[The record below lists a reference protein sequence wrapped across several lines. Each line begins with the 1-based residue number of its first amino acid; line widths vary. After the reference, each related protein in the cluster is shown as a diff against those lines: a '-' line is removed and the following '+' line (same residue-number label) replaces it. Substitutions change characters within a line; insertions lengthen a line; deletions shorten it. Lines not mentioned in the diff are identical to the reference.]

1 MFEAS
6 SSGLENTTQPEI
18 ELQIRKLPSSGYLLV
33 PSPDEVSV
41 EIYPSPRHPSPS
53 FPSPSPF
60 PTGPPVHFL
69 FLPRALPLSLP
80 AGPSKPPAPPER
92 PRRSFRC
99 SAGEPEDGG
108 GEGGGRGQDRGRAQS
123 QGELARAAI
132 IYNPGLRRSA
142 TCQDD
147 RVGISGQRSHP
158 KRVSSRPKLKSAN
171 DLRTREGALNTKLP
185 CKPQLGAGGE
195 QVSAL
200 GFKHQVLPNKRAAAR
215 GLDSGVL
222 QRLHTP
228 HSPTPPIPRSPLR
241 LAAKRY
247 LCLDFVCCGRK
258 IKVYCSPQ
266 DAATFYSLKFPSAP
280 SLATPQP
287 LCPGLKEAHRGRLQF
302 RLLRTF
308 GTPNPRPSRSRSP
321 ALCGSGTCSAP
332 SGSRA
337 GACALGADQPAGLH
351 SGHPSVLPP
360 PPGVAL
366 NLFPRP

>member
-1 MFEAS
+1 MTCA
-6 SSGLENTTQPEI
+6 
-18 ELQIRKLPSSGYLLV
+18 
-33 PSPDEVSV
+33 
-41 EIYPSPRHPSPS
+41 
-53 FPSPSPF
+53 FPS
-60 PTGPPVHFL
+60 
-69 FLPRALPLSLP
+69 
-80 AGPSKPPAPPER
+80 
-92 PRRSFRC
+92 
-99 SAGEPEDGG
+99 
-108 GEGGGRGQDRGRAQS
+108 
-123 QGELARAAI
+123 
-132 IYNPGLRRSA
+132 
-142 TCQDD
+142 
-147 RVGISGQRSHP
+147 
-158 KRVSSRPKLKSAN
+158 RVSSRPKLKSAN
-171 DLRTREGALNTKLP
+171 DLRTREGALNTKIP

-215 GLDSGVL
+215 GRILESSKGS
-222 QRLHTP
+222 TP
-228 HSPTPPIPRSPLR
+228 RILRPPIPRSPLR

-321 ALCGSGTCSAP
+321 ALCRSGTCSAP

-360 PPGVAL
+360 ASPSPGSSSEFVPQAL
-366 NLFPRP
+366 TGR